1 MRTFFGILLILAGI
15 GAIMSSEFEEPEQ
28 SNLISNPQ
36 NPLEA
41 ELNELEK
48 MEKQLRMEVER
59 CL

>member
-1 MRTFFGILLILAGI
+1 MGALFTIILILAGI
-15 GAIMSSEFEEPEQ
+15 GAMMSSEYEGAEQ
-28 SNLISNPQ
+28 SNLISNPK